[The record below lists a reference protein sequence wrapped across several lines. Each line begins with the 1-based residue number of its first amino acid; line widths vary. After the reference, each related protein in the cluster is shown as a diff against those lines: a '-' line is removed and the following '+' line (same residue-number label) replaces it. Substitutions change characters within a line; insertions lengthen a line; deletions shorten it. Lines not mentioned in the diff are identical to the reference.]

1 MRSTDGDSGAE
12 ARSENLG
19 PVYSDSMTR
28 CFSALSMR
36 QKQEGLK
43 FEAKLSSTARLC
55 HRRKTN
61 NWGNKKKKKLG

>member
-1 MRSTDGDSGAE
+1 MRSTDGDTE

-28 CFSALSMR
+28 CSSALSVR

-43 FEAKLSSTARLC
+43 FEAKLSNTADPVTEE
-55 HRRKTN
+55 KQSAKVN
-61 NWGNKKKKKLG
+61 